1 MSKKIKKLKEIKLM
15 FTERIKEL
23 ETHIFLKNI
32 YNDSNNS
39 KTVIKTIYKKDLKC

>member
-1 MSKKIKKLKEIKLM
+1 MSKKIKKLKEIKTIL
-15 FTERIKEL
+15 TERLKEL

-32 YNDSNNS
+32 YNDCDKS